1 MSGVTCKQLNLSGAY
16 DYKGG
21 DTSRVAYPTVESV
34 RQEFYRTYPGVEDFD
49 SSRGEIPI
57 VGRTVFREHIVKA
70 GFKFVKCRGNN
81 RSYITSRMDVAVDR
95 LSYLRDIMKYVHL
108 ISPCVIHVII
118 LYIYIYMLI
127 TDCILIPINHTLK
140 INMSCFVVN
149 SYLMHKPYLDI

>member
-1 MSGVTCKQLNLSGAY
+1 M
-16 DYKGG
+16 
-21 DTSRVAYPTVESV
+21 

-70 GFKFVKCRGNN
+70 GFKFVKCRNN

-108 ISPCVIHVII
+108 ISPCVIHAII

-149 SYLMHKPYLDI
+149 S

>member
-1 MSGVTCKQLNLSGAY
+1 MTGVTCKQLNLSGAY
-16 DYKGG
+16 GYKGG

-70 GFKFVKCRGNN
+70 GFKFVKCRCNN

-95 LSYLRDIMKYVHL
+95 LSYLRDIMKCTFNITLCNTCHN
-108 ISPCVIHVII
+108 I
-118 LYIYIYMLI
+118 IYIYMLI
-127 TDCILIPINHTLK
+127 TDCILIPIYHTLK